1 MRLFLAFL
9 IAAFAVGATPLGQRL
24 ARRPMVLLLA
34 CAMVGSLFYSY
45 RFIK

>member
-9 IAAFAVGATPLGQRL
+9 VASFVVGSSPLGQRL
-24 ARRPMVLLLA
+24 LRRPLVLFIA
-34 CAMVGSLFYSY
+34 CAAVGSLFYSY

>member
-9 IAAFAVGATPLGQRL
+9 VAAFAVGATPLGQRL
-24 ARRPMVLLLA
+24 MRRPMVVFLL